1 MLFSSS
7 ATAFTAW
14 PWASHFPRICAPHLT
29 VSPSAEHRG
38 WKPGNYSPQVTLRRR
53 SRSWNRRRGEE
64 VGSGGFPHLQVIKIS
79 LTLIQPPARG
89 RISLHTFPV
98 FLLYGLNRR
107 RSRQLRLARL
117 KRTQQPGWPSPPGL
131 PPPQPEPS
139 RRPQPGCAR
148 RRRYLQHPPGG
159 KLTGGLEPP
168 AISGWEATSTPGS
181 RSPQHP
187 RGKGANWG
195 GGAALRSPPRG
206 RAAPAAAV
214 ALPAR
219 GRLPPALPPARL
231 APPANAGRGEEPALT
246 ICCEAPP
253 PSAAASLAGGLP
265 PKHPAE
271 EVGSQEKALAPPPPP
286 PQELSALRAL
296 RGRRRYP
303 PPLPHSLQD
312 RRPPPPQGWRPSPQR
327 SPLRTL
333 YPFPPQHP
341 SSPSLAGGRLPAS
354 PAAAV
359 GWWTRSTA
367 GGALRALRRH
377 PRQPPC

>member
-271 EVGSQEKALAPPPPP
+271 EVGSQEKALAPPRRSSLPFAPSGAAAVTRFP
-286 PQELSALRAL
+286 SPTRFRIAAPRPLRAGAPHLSALLSA
-296 RGRRRYP
+296 
-303 PPLPHSLQD
+303 
-312 RRPPPPQGWRPSPQR
+312 PS
-327 SPLRTL
+327 T
-333 YPFPPQHP
+333 PFP
-341 SSPSLAGGRLPAS
+341 
-354 PAAAV
+354 
-359 GWWTRSTA
+359 RST
-367 GGALRALRRH
+367 
-377 PRQPPC
+377 PQVPP